1 MERYGQTKKGKAELN
16 SELFDGLSV
25 RVWHGVESRGDDGIK
40 SFKIDAL
47 FFEEETYD
55 LIFTGQTNLIIRT

>member
-1 MERYGQTKKGKAELN
+1 MVLNPEEMMELN
-16 SELFDGLSV
+16 LLN
-25 RVWHGVESRGDDGIK
+25 
-40 SFKIDAL
+40 IDAL